1 MAALLD
7 KAKQQYN
14 RGDYKIALA
23 TLRRL
28 IQQDRRN
35 ADAHILTATIHEQQD
50 NRELAADFYASAMP
64 LTVNLK
70 REVGFRAASHY
81 LAVGRGEK
89 AFTALLALHGFF
101 PDDPAV
107 NHGICSILREAGRY
121 DEAVPFA
128 VKLASVGTGFDNALN
143 AGIVLSGLGR
153 YEEAYPVLLKAQEE
167 RPDERLAVSELFW
180 CASNLCDFP
189 VADAMQAK
197 LEAAY
202 AAEGDK
208 ADIRENAFRALTWS
222 ADEAYHAK
230 TARLTAKTLLP
241 PVAPKPAAVDPVP
254 ADRRIRIGYLSS
266 DFRDHPAMTFIGGVL
281 EAHDRDAFEVFAF
294 CHTPQKHRQGPMRDK
309 FAANIEHF
317 VDIGQLDDDQ
327 AAEAVRGRGIDIL
340 VDLQG
345 FTSGSRVGIFCRRP
359 APRQVTYFG
368 TPGSVQGAGIDY
380 AITDE
385 IITPDSSLPHYEESL
400 LRLPRNYFCYAS
412 PTGRVERE
420 GDRSGHRLPETGLVF
435 SSFNQAQK
443 IRSNVFAAWMQ
454 ILNAVDG
461 SVLWLLEQLPA
472 VQNNL
477 RKHAA
482 EAGVDPARLVF
493 APRVS
498 MSAHLQRLAQA
509 DIGLDTAPY
518 NGHTTTADALWCGV
532 PVLTWKGTSFASRV
546 SEGLLRSVGLPELVA
561 EDLNGFVRMAVELA
575 QDGARLSRL
584 RQHLL
589 AARDT
594 APVFDAVGTTRAI
607 EAHFQSLCRGRA

>member
-1 MAALLD
+1 MASLLD

-28 IQQDRRN
+28 IQQERRN

-50 NRELAADFYASAMP
+50 NRELAADFYASAVP
-64 LTVNLK
+64 LTANLK

-81 LAVGRGEK
+81 LAVGRSEK
-89 AFTALLALHGFF
+89 ALSTLLAVHGFF
-101 PDDPAV
+101 PDDPGV
-107 NHGICSILREAGRY
+107 NHSICSILREAGRY
-121 DEAVPFA
+121 DEAAPFA
-128 VKLASVGTGFDNALN
+128 VKLASVGNGFENALN

-153 YEEAYPVLLKAQEE
+153 YEDAYPALLKSQQE

-202 AAEGDK
+202 AAEGDN

-222 ADEAYHAK
+222 GDEAYHAR

-241 PVAPKPAAVDPVP
+241 PVAPKAASVEPVP
-254 ADRRIRIGYLSS
+254 GNRRIRIGYLSS

-294 CHTPQKHRQGPMRDK
+294 CHTPESHRQGPMREK
-309 FAANIEHF
+309 FLANIEHF
-317 VDIGQLDDDQ
+317 VDIRPLDDNQ
-327 AAEAVRGRGIDIL
+327 SAELIRSKNIDLL

-385 IITPDSSLPHYEESL
+385 IITPDSSQPHYEESL

-412 PTGRVERE
+412 PSGRVERE
-420 GDRSGHRLPETGLVF
+420 GERGDHGLPETGVVF

-454 ILNAVDG
+454 ILRQVDG

-472 VQNNL
+472 IQNNL

-482 EAGVDPARLVF
+482 DAGVDPARIVF

-498 MSAHLQRLAQA
+498 MSAHLPRLAQA

-518 NGHTTTADALWCGV
+518 NGHTTTADALWSGV

-546 SEGLLRSVGLPELVA
+546 SESLLRSVGLPELVA
-561 EDLNGFVRMAVELA
+561 EDLNGFVRLAVELA

-584 RQHLL
+584 RQHLF

-594 APVFDAVGTTRAI
+594 APVFDTVGTTRAI
-607 EAHFQSLCRGRA
+607 EAHFERICRA